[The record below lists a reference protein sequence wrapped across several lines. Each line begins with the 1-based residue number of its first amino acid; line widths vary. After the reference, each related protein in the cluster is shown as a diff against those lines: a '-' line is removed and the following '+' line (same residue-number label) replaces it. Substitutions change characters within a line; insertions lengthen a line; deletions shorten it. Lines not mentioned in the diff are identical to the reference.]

1 MMKLNELKYKL
12 LFIENKTKK
21 TTKTL
26 ILLNGRQSDDRE
38 KIEREIFISDDDD
51 DT

>member
-1 MMKLNELKYKL
+1 MKLNELKYKL

-26 ILLNGRQSDDRE
+26 ILLNGRQSE
-38 KIEREIFISDDDD
+38 KERK
-51 DT
+51 